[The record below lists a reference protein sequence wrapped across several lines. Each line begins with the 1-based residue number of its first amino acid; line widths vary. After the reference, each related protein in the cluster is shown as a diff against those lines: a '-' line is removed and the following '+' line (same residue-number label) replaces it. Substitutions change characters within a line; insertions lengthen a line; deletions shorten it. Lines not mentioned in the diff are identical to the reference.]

1 MGEDSR
7 TPERDASAF
16 GATLR
21 LYRRSRGLSQEELA
35 DATRGYVAVR
45 TISDLERGVAR
56 RPRWDTAGLLAV
68 ALGLAGPELDAFLRA
83 AARPPVVRRAPRPL
97 PTSRLPAV
105 PAGLTVPACLTTPA
119 ALTAPAASAN
129 LTASAGLTAG

>member
-21 LYRRSRGLSQEELA
+21 LYRRSRGLSQERLA

-56 RPRWDTAGLLAV
+56 RPRWDTARLLAV
-68 ALGLAGPELDAFLRA
+68 ALGLAGPELDGFLRA
-83 AARPPVVRRAPRPL
+83 AARRPGARRPRHRLPP
-97 PTSRLPAV
+97 RLPAV
-105 PAGLTVPACLTTPA
+105 PVG
-119 ALTAPAASAN
+119 LTAPA
-129 LTASAGLTAG
+129 